1 MNTRAKSQVAE
12 KQKTAKSKKEGPSK
26 RVDTLVAP
34 LYNQKGEVIKKVNLP
49 KEIFGQKPNP
59 ALLAQA
65 ARVYLARQKLKTAS
79 TKTRAEVAGGGRKP
93 HRQKGTGRARAG
105 SIRSPLWRGG
115 GIIFG
120 PKPGGT
126 PLELPKKMRAK
137 ALATALSVKFAEKSL
152 AIVDKLEF
160 KEPRT
165 KKAMEFLNK
174 SALKEKKKILL
185 ILADKNEAVVK
196 SFRNLQKVG
205 ITRALDLNTL
215 DVLKFPG
222 LIFTLEAVDKFKER
236 WEHGNKQ
243 SN

>member
-1 MNTRAKSQVAE
+1 MTS
-12 KQKTAKSKKEGPSK
+12 
-26 RVDTLVAP
+26 
-34 LYNQKGEVIKKVNLP
+34 LYNQKGEVIKKINLP

-59 ALLAQA
+59 VLLAQA
-65 ARVYLARQKLKTAS
+65 ARVYLDRQKVKTAS

-93 HRQKGTGRARAG
+93 HRQKGTGSARAG

-115 GIIFG
+115 GIVFG

-126 PLELPKKMRAK
+126 PLVLPKKMRAK
-137 ALATALSVKFAEKSL
+137 ALATAISVKLTEKSL
-152 AIVDKLEF
+152 TIVDKLEF
-160 KEPRT
+160 KGPKT
-165 KKAMEFLNK
+165 KKAVEFLGK
-174 SALKEKKKILL
+174 SALKDKKKVLL
-185 ILADKNEAVVK
+185 VLPDKDETVVK

-236 WEHGNKQ
+236 WKSGNKQ